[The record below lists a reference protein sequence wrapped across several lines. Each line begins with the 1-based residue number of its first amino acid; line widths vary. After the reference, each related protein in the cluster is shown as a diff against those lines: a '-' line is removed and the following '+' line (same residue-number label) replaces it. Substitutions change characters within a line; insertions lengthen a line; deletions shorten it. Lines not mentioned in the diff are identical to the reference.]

1 MLFGDATPSPSFT
14 PTTFTHI
21 HTLFSNTNPS
31 ITVCTRGNFQYKLFY
46 YFYSNFPLKIYK
58 KIPFSMENHKK
69 KEENQTFLFL
79 LNAFQRHVM
88 LPNAHIPSF
97 NKLY

>member
-1 MLFGDATPSPSFT
+1 
-14 PTTFTHI
+14 
-21 HTLFSNTNPS
+21 
-31 ITVCTRGNFQYKLFY
+31 
-46 YFYSNFPLKIYK
+46 
-58 KIPFSMENHKK
+58 MENHKK